1 MRIRNRRQ
9 QVRPRAALRRRKGSR
24 LRTAQQHGKESARR
38 RAARRS
44 AGAIVAG
51 RMKDELL
58 LALAHELRTR
68 LHAMLGWLQ
77 LLRNDALDAEQ
88 SEHAIQVV
96 HRNAEAQVRLIEE
109 AIDASRLVV
118 GPLPM
123 VREPVA
129 IGAILEAAVDA
140 ATPESRRRHVALEKD
155 LPAGL
160 PVLHGNPG
168 RLRQIVE
175 NVLENAVRFTPS
187 GGHVRVRAAAERG
200 RVRIEVRDDGIG
212 IARADLR
219 SIFDGLRRAA
229 GGTRPEHGGLGLG
242 LAITRHLVRSH
253 RGSIRV
259 TSAGPG
265 RGTVVTISLPIATS
279 VKGGPVPRG
288 DDGSLPILKDV
299 TALVVD
305 DHEDSSELLA
315 AFLER
320 RGALVLR
327 AADAGAAIDT
337 LATSRADLL
346 IADIAMPG
354 MDGQELIRRVRKAGN
369 AIPAIALSAHA
380 RPEDRDRALRAGFD
394 AYCTK
399 PVDAQEI
406 LKVIASLNTR

>member
-1 MRIRNRRQ
+1 MQ
-9 QVRPRAALRRRKGSR
+9 
-24 LRTAQQHGKESARR
+24 
-38 RAARRS
+38 
-44 AGAIVAG
+44 
-51 RMKDELL
+51 DELL

-96 HRNAEAQVRLIEE
+96 HRNAEAQVRLIEN
-109 AIDASRLVV
+109 AIDASRLAG
-118 GPLPM
+118 GPWPM

-129 IGAILEAAVDA
+129 IGAVLAAAVDA
-140 ATPESRRRHVALEKD
+140 AAPESRRRHVTLETD
-155 LPAGL
+155 LAASLPA
-160 PVLHGNPG
+160 LHGNPR

-175 NVLENAVRFTPS
+175 NVLENAVKFTPS

-212 IARADLR
+212 MAPADLR
-219 SIFDGLRRAA
+219 SAFDGLRRAA
-229 GGTRPEHGGLGLG
+229 DGTRPGRGGLGLG
-242 LAITRHLVRSH
+242 LAITRRLVRSH

-259 TSAGPG
+259 ASAGPG
-265 RGTVVTISLPIATS
+265 RGTVVTISLPFATGTS
-279 VKGGPVPRG
+279 VAGGPAPRG

-327 AADAGAAIDT
+327 AADAGAAIET
-337 LATSRADLL
+337 LAARGADLL

-369 AIPAIALSAHA
+369 AIPAIALTADA
-380 RPEDRDRALRAGFD
+380 RPEDRDRALQAGFD
-394 AYCTK
+394 AFCTK
-399 PVDAQEI
+399 PVDAQAI